1 MLAPEVAASAA
12 RGPMYNHSA
21 SLPAGI
27 TRPPCWGRLLSP
39 RYWPTWAGLGV
50 LRLLSLLPF
59 RQKLAVG
66 AALGALLRRLPLRYV
81 RIARRNIEL
90 CLPELGAAA
99 RRRLLNRHFTSLGIS
114 LLEIAA
120 AWWCPTARL
129 RKISRLEG
137 LEHLR
142 EALARG
148 RGAIL
153 LTAHFTPLE
162 IGGRILA
169 AATPVNIIYRPSKNE
184 ALSYVLGRGRS
195 RNGGHAI
202 PRDDIRAM
210 ITALKN
216 NECVWYAPDQSYR
229 KKGAQM
235 VPLFGIPA
243 ATNTATSRIAR
254 MTGCAV
260 LPFFVERLPG
270 TAGYRAVIR
279 PALADFPSD
288 CPRADAERFHR
299 FIEAQVRAVPDQY
312 LWIHRR
318 FKGLTASDPDYYGRK
333 PPRLINEPQPSAAS
347 PAA

>member
-1 MLAPEVAASAA
+1 
-12 RGPMYNHSA
+12 MYKSA
-21 SLPAGI
+21 SFPAAI
-27 TRPPCWGRLLSP
+27 ARPPHWGRLLSP

-50 LRLLSLLPF
+50 LRLLSLLPYGV
-59 RQKLAVG
+59 QLAVG
-66 AALGALLRRLPLRYV
+66 TTLGAVLRRLPLRFV
-81 RIARRNIEL
+81 HIARRNIEL
-90 CLPELGAAA
+90 CMPELGAAG
-99 RRRLLNRHFTSLGIS
+99 RRRLLDRHFTSLGIS

-120 AWWCPTARL
+120 AWWWPTARL
-129 RKISRLEG
+129 QKISRIEG
-137 LEHLR
+137 MEHLR
-142 EALARG
+142 EALRRG
-148 RGAIL
+148 HGAIL

-169 AATPVNIIYRPSKNE
+169 AATPVNIIYRPTKNE
-184 ALSYVLGRGRS
+184 ALSFVLGRGRS

-210 ITALKN
+210 ITALKK

-229 KKGAQM
+229 KKGAEM

-254 MTGCAV
+254 MTGAPV
-260 LPFFVERLPG
+260 LPFLVERLPG
-270 TAGYRAVIR
+270 RAGYRAVIR
-279 PALADFPSD
+279 PPLEGFPSE

-299 FIEAQVRAVPDQY
+299 FIEEQVRAMPDQY

-318 FKGLTASDPDYYGRK
+318 FKGLTAADPDYYGRN
-333 PPRLINEPQPSAAS
+333 PPNITPAGLVVSAPPPSAAS